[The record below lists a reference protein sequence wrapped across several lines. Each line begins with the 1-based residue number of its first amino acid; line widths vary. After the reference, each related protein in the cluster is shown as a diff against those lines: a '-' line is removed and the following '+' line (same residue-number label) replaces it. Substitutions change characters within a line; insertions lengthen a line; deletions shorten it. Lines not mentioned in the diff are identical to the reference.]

1 MPVRGEK
8 PGASAVLMQRVNA
21 AVGWRAF
28 NSGAESGGKTACGL
42 TVPAWCRI
50 GFCGYLGL
58 VSEMKLFH
66 TAMIESAELLA
77 VMLENHGIESRRE
90 QVDPALDDDDLNQDV
105 RVYVPTAEYD
115 RAYQLFFGD
124 SESEI

>member
-1 MPVRGEK
+1 MR
-8 PGASAVLMQRVNA
+8 LI
-21 AVGWRAF
+21 
-28 NSGAESGGKTACGL
+28 
-42 TVPAWCRI
+42 VPAWCRI
-50 GFCGYLGL
+50 GFCGYHGL
-58 VSEMKLFH
+58 VSDMKLFH

-90 QVDPALDDDDLNQDV
+90 KVDPTLDDEDLNQDV